1 MLQFIIHDVLGTPA
15 ILVGLFSLI
24 GLLLQKKAVS
34 DVISGTLKTIMG
46 FVILTSGA
54 AIVATTLTTF
64 SQLFEHSF
72 HIQGVVPNTDAMA
85 ALAQKNYG
93 TATAMIM
100 VLGMLFNIV
109 LARITPLKY
118 IFLTGHHTLYMSAML
133 AVILSVGG
141 LSPFWV
147 VLVGAVILGIMMV
160 VSPAILQPF
169 TRKITGTNDL
179 ALGHFG
185 STGYLLSALVGK
197 VIGKGSPS
205 IEELKVPKT
214 LNFLRDSSVAISL
227 TMMILFLILVLVAGK
242 EFVETSISGGQNFII
257 FAIIQS
263 LTFAAGVWIILAG
276 VRMIIAEIVPAFKG
290 IADKLVKD
298 AKPALDCPTVFPF
311 APNAVIVGFLS
322 SFAAGLVSMFLC
334 PLLGLSVI
342 VPGLVPHFF
351 CGATAGVYG
360 NICGGRRGA
369 VVGAFAH
376 GLLISFLPAILL
388 PLMGDLGFAS
398 TTFGDADFG
407 VVGII
412 LGHVVSLFN

>member
-15 ILVGLFSLI
+15 ILVGLFSMI

-34 DVISGTLKTIMG
+34 EVISGTLKTIMG

-64 SQLFEHSF
+64 SQLFEYSF
-72 HIQGVVPNTDAMA
+72 HIQGVVSNTDAMA

-118 IFLTGHHTLYMSAML
+118 IFLTGHHTLYMAAML

-147 VLVGAVILGIMMV
+147 ILVGAVILGIMMV

-169 TRKITGTNDL
+169 TRKITGTDDL

-197 VIGKGSPS
+197 AVGKGSPS
-205 IEELKVPKT
+205 IEEMQVPKS

-227 TMMILFLILVLVAGK
+227 TMMILFVILVLVAGK
-242 EFVETSISGGQNFII
+242 EFVESSVSGGQNFII
-257 FAIIQS
+257 FAVIQS

-334 PLLGLSVI
+334 PLFGLSVI

>member
-1 MLQFIIHDVLGTPA
+1 MLHFLIYDVLGTPA

-24 GLLLQKKAVS
+24 GLLLQKKGIS

-46 FVILTSGA
+46 FVILTAGA
-54 AIVATTLTTF
+54 GIIAYTLTIF

-93 TATAMIM
+93 TETATIM
-100 VLGMLFNIV
+100 VLGMLINIA
-109 LARITPLKY
+109 LARLTPLKY
-118 IFLTGHHTLYMSAML
+118 IFLTGHHTLYMAAML

-141 LSPFWV
+141 LSGGWV
-147 VLVGAVILGIMMV
+147 VTIGAVILGAMMV
-160 VSPAILQPF
+160 ISPAILQPF
-169 TRKITGTNDL
+169 TRKITNTDDL

-185 STGYLLSALVGK
+185 SIGYLLSALVGK
-197 VIGKGSPS
+197 VVGKGSPS
-205 IEELKVPKT
+205 IEEIKVPKS

-227 TMMILFLILVLVAGK
+227 TMMILFLVLVVVAGK
-242 EFVETSISGGQNFII
+242 TFVEETLSAGQNFII

-263 LTFAAGVWIILAG
+263 LTFAAGVYIILAG
-276 VRMIIAEIVPAFKG
+276 VRMVIAEIVPAFKG

-311 APNAVIVGFLS
+311 APNAVIVGFLA
-322 SFAAGLVSMFLC
+322 SFVAGLLSMFLC
-334 PLLGLSVI
+334 PLFGLSVI

-360 NICGGRRGA
+360 NITGGRRGA

-388 PLMGDLGFAS
+388 PMMGDMGLGS
-398 TTFGDADFG
+398 TTFGDADFV
-407 VVGII
+407 VVGIV
-412 LGHVVSLFN
+412 LGHIIAMFN

>member
-15 ILVGLFSLI
+15 ILVGLFSMI

-34 DVISGTLKTIMG
+34 EVISGTLKTIMG

-64 SQLFEHSF
+64 SQLFEYSF

-118 IFLTGHHTLYMSAML
+118 IFLTGHHTLYMAAML

-147 VLVGAVILGIMMV
+147 ILVGAVILGIMMV

-169 TRKITGTNDL
+169 TRKITGTDDL

-197 VIGKGSPS
+197 AVGKGSPS
-205 IEELKVPKT
+205 IEEMQVPKS

-227 TMMILFLILVLVAGK
+227 TMMILFVILVLVAGK
-242 EFVETSISGGQNFII
+242 EFVESSVSGGQNFII
-257 FAIIQS
+257 FAVIQS

-334 PLLGLSVI
+334 PLFGLSVI

-412 LGHVVSLFN
+412 LGYAISLFN

>member
-15 ILVGLFSLI
+15 ILVGLFSMI
-24 GLLLQKKAVS
+24 GLLLQKKADS
-34 DVISGTLKTIMG
+34 EVISGTLKTIMG

-64 SQLFEHSF
+64 SQLFEYSF

-93 TATAMIM
+93 TAAAMIM

-118 IFLTGHHTLYMSAML
+118 IFLTGHHTLYMAAML

-147 VLVGAVILGIMMV
+147 ILVGAVILGIMMV

-169 TRKITGTNDL
+169 TRKITGTDDL

-197 VIGKGSPS
+197 AVGKGSPS
-205 IEELKVPKT
+205 IEEMQVPKS

-227 TMMILFLILVLVAGK
+227 TMMILFVILVLVAGK
-242 EFVETSISGGQNFII
+242 EFVESSVSGGQNFII
-257 FAIIQS
+257 FAVIQS

-334 PLLGLSVI
+334 PLFGLSVI

-369 VVGAFAH
+369 VVAAFAH

>member
-15 ILVGLFSLI
+15 ILVGLFSMI

-34 DVISGTLKTIMG
+34 EVISGTLKTIMG

-64 SQLFEHSF
+64 SQLFEYSF

-118 IFLTGHHTLYMSAML
+118 IFLTGHHTLYMAAML

-147 VLVGAVILGIMMV
+147 ILVGAVILGIMMV

-169 TRKITGTNDL
+169 TRKITGTDDL

-197 VIGKGSPS
+197 AVGKGSPS
-205 IEELKVPKT
+205 IEEMQVPKS

-227 TMMILFLILVLVAGK
+227 TMMILFVILVLVAGK
-242 EFVETSISGGQNFII
+242 EFVESSVSGGQNFII
-257 FAIIQS
+257 FAVIQS

-334 PLLGLSVI
+334 PLFGLSVI

-351 CGATAGVYG
+351 RGATAGVYG

>member
-24 GLLLQKKAVS
+24 GLLLQKKAFS

-54 AIVATTLTTF
+54 AIIATTLTTF

-109 LARITPLKY
+109 LARVTPLKY

-169 TRKITGTNDL
+169 TRKITGTDDL

-185 STGYLLSALVGK
+185 STGYLLSAWVGK
-197 VIGKGSPS
+197 VVGKGSPS
-205 IEELKVPKT
+205 IEELKVPKS

-227 TMMILFLILVLVAGK
+227 TMMILFVILVLVAGK
-242 EFVETSISGGQNFII
+242 TFVETSVSGGQNFII

-334 PLLGLSVI
+334 PLFGLSVI

-369 VVGAFAH
+369 IIGAFAQ

-412 LGHVVSLFN
+412 LGHVVALFN

>member
-24 GLLLQKKAVS
+24 GLLLQKKAFS

-54 AIVATTLTTF
+54 AIIATTLTTF

-100 VLGMLFNIV
+100 VLGMLFNII

-147 VLVGAVILGIMMV
+147 VALGAIILGAMMV

-169 TRKITGTNDL
+169 TRKIIGTDDL

-185 STGYLLSALVGK
+185 STGYLLSAWVGK
-197 VIGKGSPS
+197 LVGKGSPS
-205 IEELKVPKT
+205 IEELKVPKS

-242 EFVETSISGGQNFII
+242 TFVETSISGGQNFII

-276 VRMIIAEIVPAFKG
+276 VRMVIAEIVPAFKG

-322 SFAAGLVSMFLC
+322 SFTAGLLSMFLC
-334 PLLGLSVI
+334 PLFGLSVI

-360 NICGGRRGA
+360 NACGGRRGA
-369 VVGAFAH
+369 VIGAFAQ

-407 VVGII
+407 VVGIA
-412 LGHVVSLFN
+412 LGHILAWFH

>member
-34 DVISGTLKTIMG
+34 EVISGTLKTIMG

-64 SQLFEHSF
+64 SQLFEYSF

-100 VLGMLFNIV
+100 VLGMLFNIL

-118 IFLTGHHTLYMSAML
+118 IFLTGHHTLYMAAML

-147 VLVGAVILGIMMV
+147 ILVGAVILGIMMV

-169 TRKITGTNDL
+169 TRKITGTDDL

-197 VIGKGSPS
+197 AVGKGSPS
-205 IEELKVPKT
+205 IEEMQVPKS

-227 TMMILFLILVLVAGK
+227 TMMILFVILVLVAGK
-242 EFVETSISGGQNFII
+242 EFVESSVSGGQNFII
-257 FAIIQS
+257 FAVIQS

-334 PLLGLSVI
+334 PLFGLSVI

>member
-1 MLQFIIHDVLGTPA
+1 MLQFIIKDVLGTPA
-15 ILVGLFSLI
+15 ILVGLFSLF
-24 GLLLQKKAVS
+24 GLLLQKKPVS

-46 FVILTSGA
+46 FVILIAGA
-54 AIVATTLTTF
+54 NLIAATLTIF

-72 HIQGVVPNTDAMA
+72 NIQGVVPNTDAMA
-85 ALAQKNYG
+85 ALAQKSYG
-93 TATAMIM
+93 TETAMIM
-100 VLGMLFNIV
+100 VFGMLVNIL

-141 LSPFWV
+141 VHGFWLV
-147 VLVGAVILGIMMV
+147 VIGSLILGTMMV
-160 VSPAILQPF
+160 VCPAILQPF
-169 TRKITGTNDL
+169 TRKITNSDDL

-197 VIGKGSPS
+197 VVGKGSPS

-227 TMMILFLILVLVAGK
+227 TMMILFIALVMVAGK
-242 EFVETSISGGQNFII
+242 AFTETISGGQNYIV

-263 LTFAAGVWIILAG
+263 ITFAAGVYIILAG
-276 VRMIIAEIVPAFKG
+276 VRMVIAEIVPAFKG
-290 IADKLVKD
+290 IADKLVPN

-311 APNAVIVGFLS
+311 APNAVIIGFLS
-322 SFAAGLVSMFLC
+322 SFSAGLISMFLC
-334 PLLGLSVI
+334 PLFGLSVI

-360 NICGGRRGA
+360 NITGGRRGA
-369 VVGAFAH
+369 VIGAFVQ

-388 PLMGDLGFAS
+388 PMMGDLGFAS

-407 VVGII
+407 IVGIV
-412 LGHVVSLFN
+412 LGHIISFFH

>member
-1 MLQFIIHDVLGTPA
+1 MLQFIIKDVLGTPA
-15 ILVGLFSLI
+15 ILVGLFSLF
-24 GLLLQKKAVS
+24 GLLLQKKPVS

-46 FVILTSGA
+46 FVILIAGA
-54 AIVATTLTTF
+54 NLIAATLTIF

-72 HIQGVVPNTDAMA
+72 NIQGVVPNTDAMA
-85 ALAQKNYG
+85 ALAQKSYG
-93 TATAMIM
+93 TETAMIM
-100 VLGMLFNIV
+100 VFGMLVNIL
-109 LARITPLKY
+109 LASITPLKY

-141 LSPFWV
+141 IHGFWL
-147 VLVGAVILGIMMV
+147 VLIGSLILGTMMV
-160 VSPAILQPF
+160 VCPAILQPF
-169 TRKITGTNDL
+169 TRKITNSDDL

-197 VIGKGSPS
+197 MVGKGSPS

-227 TMMILFLILVLVAGK
+227 TMMILFIALVLVAGK
-242 EFVETSISGGQNFII
+242 EFTESISGGQNYIV

-263 LTFAAGVWIILAG
+263 ITFAAGVYIILAG
-276 VRMIIAEIVPAFKG
+276 VRMVIAEIVPAFKG
-290 IADKLVKD
+290 IADKLVPN

-311 APNAVIVGFLS
+311 APNAVIIGFLS
-322 SFAAGLVSMFLC
+322 SFSAGLISMFLC
-334 PLLGLSVI
+334 PLFGLSVI

-360 NICGGRRGA
+360 NITGGRRGA
-369 VVGAFAH
+369 VIGAFVQ

-407 VVGII
+407 IVGIV
-412 LGHVVSLFN
+412 LGHIISFFH

>member
-1 MLQFIIHDVLGTPA
+1 
-15 ILVGLFSLI
+15 
-24 GLLLQKKAVS
+24 
-34 DVISGTLKTIMG
+34 MG

-64 SQLFEHSF
+64 SQLFEYSF

-118 IFLTGHHTLYMSAML
+118 IFLTGHHTLYMAAML

-147 VLVGAVILGIMMV
+147 ILVGAVILGIMMV

-169 TRKITGTNDL
+169 TRKITGTDDL

-197 VIGKGSPS
+197 AVGKGSPS
-205 IEELKVPKT
+205 IEEMQVPKS

-227 TMMILFLILVLVAGK
+227 TMMILFVILVLVAGK
-242 EFVETSISGGQNFII
+242 EFVESSVSGGQNFII
-257 FAIIQS
+257 FAVIQS

-334 PLLGLSVI
+334 PLFGLSVI

>member
-24 GLLLQKKAVS
+24 GLFLQKKAFS

-54 AIVATTLTTF
+54 AIIATTLTTF
-64 SQLFEHSF
+64 SQLFEYSF

-147 VLVGAVILGIMMV
+147 VL
-160 VSPAILQPF
+160 QPF
-169 TRKITGTNDL
+169 TRKITGTDDL

-185 STGYLLSALVGK
+185 STGYLLSAWVGK
-197 VIGKGSPS
+197 VVGKGSPS
-205 IEELKVPKT
+205 IEELKVPKS

-227 TMMILFLILVLVAGK
+227 TMMILFVILVLVAGK
-242 EFVETSISGGQNFII
+242 TFVETSVSGGQNFII

-334 PLLGLSVI
+334 PLFGLSVI

-369 VVGAFAH
+369 IIGAFAQ

-412 LGHVVSLFN
+412 LGHVVALFN

>member
-54 AIVATTLTTF
+54 AIIATTLTTF

-169 TRKITGTNDL
+169 TRKITGTDDL

-197 VIGKGSPS
+197 TIGKGSPS
-205 IEELKVPKT
+205 IEELKVPKS

-227 TMMILFLILVLVAGK
+227 TMMILFVILVLVAGK
-242 EFVETSISGGQNFII
+242 EFVETSISSGQNFII

-334 PLLGLSVI
+334 PLFGLSVI

>member
-1 MLQFIIHDVLGTPA
+1 MLQFIIKDVLGTPA
-15 ILVGLFSLI
+15 ILVGLFSLF
-24 GLLLQKKAVS
+24 GLLLQKKPVS

-46 FVILTSGA
+46 FVILIAGA
-54 AIVATTLTTF
+54 NLIAATLTIF

-72 HIQGVVPNTDAMA
+72 NIQGVVPNTDAMA
-85 ALAQKNYG
+85 ALAQKSYG
-93 TATAMIM
+93 TETAMIM
-100 VLGMLFNIV
+100 VFGMLVNIL

-141 LSPFWV
+141 VHGFWLV
-147 VLVGAVILGIMMV
+147 VIGSLILGIMMV
-160 VSPAILQPF
+160 VCPAILQPF
-169 TRKITGTNDL
+169 TRKITNSDDL

-197 VIGKGSPS
+197 VVGKGSPS

-227 TMMILFLILVLVAGK
+227 TMMILFIALVMVAGK
-242 EFVETSISGGQNFII
+242 AFTETISGGQNYIV

-263 LTFAAGVWIILAG
+263 ITFAAGVYIILAG
-276 VRMIIAEIVPAFKG
+276 VRMVIAEIVPAFKG
-290 IADKLVKD
+290 IADKLVPN

-311 APNAVIVGFLS
+311 APNAVIIGFLS
-322 SFAAGLVSMFLC
+322 SFSAGLISMFLC
-334 PLLGLSVI
+334 PLFGLSVI

-360 NICGGRRGA
+360 NITGGRRGA
-369 VVGAFAH
+369 VIGAFVQ

-388 PLMGDLGFAS
+388 PMMGDLGFAS

-407 VVGII
+407 IVGIV
-412 LGHVVSLFN
+412 LGHIISFFH

>member
-24 GLLLQKKAVS
+24 GLLLQKKAFS
-34 DVISGTLKTIMG
+34 EVISGTLKTIMG

-54 AIVATTLTTF
+54 AIVASTLTTF

-141 LSPFWV
+141 LTPFWV
-147 VLVGAVILGIMMV
+147 VVVGAVILGIMMV

-169 TRKITGTNDL
+169 TRKITGTDDL

-197 VIGKGSPS
+197 VVGKGSPS
-205 IEELKVPKT
+205 IEELKVPKS

-227 TMMILFLILVLVAGK
+227 TMMILFVILVLVAGK
-242 EFVETSISGGQNFII
+242 EFVETSVSGGQNFII

-334 PLLGLSVI
+334 PLFGLSVI

-369 VVGAFAH
+369 VIGAFAH

>member
-1 MLQFIIHDVLGTPA
+1 MLQLIIKDVLGTPA

-24 GLLLQKKAVS
+24 GLLLQKKPIS
-34 DVISGTLKTIMG
+34 DVISGTLKTVMG
-46 FVILTSGA
+46 FVILIAGA
-54 AIVATTLTTF
+54 NLIAATLTIF

-72 HIQGVVPNTDAMA
+72 SIQGVVPNTDAMA
-85 ALAQKNYG
+85 ALAQRNYG
-93 TATAMIM
+93 TETAMIM
-100 VLGMLFNIV
+100 VFGMLVNIL

-118 IFLTGHHTLYMSAML
+118 IFLTGHHTLYMAAML

-141 LSPFWV
+141 VSGFWL
-147 VLVGAVILGIMMV
+147 VLIGALILGTMMV

-169 TRKITGTNDL
+169 TRKITNSDDL

-197 VIGKGSPS
+197 LVGKGSPS

-227 TMMILFLILVLVAGK
+227 TMMILFIALVLVAGK
-242 EFVETSISGGQNFII
+242 AFTESQVSGGQNFIV

-263 LTFAAGVWIILAG
+263 ITFAAGVYIILAG

-290 IADKLVKD
+290 IADKLVPN

-311 APNAVIVGFLS
+311 APNAVIIGFLS
-322 SFAAGLVSMFLC
+322 SFAAGLISMFLC
-334 PLLGLSVI
+334 PLFGLSVI

-360 NICGGRRGA
+360 NITGGRRGA
-369 VVGAFAH
+369 IIGAFVQ

-407 VVGII
+407 IIGII
-412 LGHVVSLFN
+412 LGHIVALFH

>member
-1 MLQFIIHDVLGTPA
+1 MLQFIIHDVLGSPA

-24 GLLLQKKAVS
+24 GLLLQKKAFS

-54 AIVATTLTTF
+54 AIIATTLTTF

-109 LARITPLKY
+109 LARVTPLKY

-169 TRKITGTNDL
+169 TRKITGTDDL

-185 STGYLLSALVGK
+185 STGYLLSAWVGK
-197 VIGKGSPS
+197 VVGKGSPS
-205 IEELKVPKT
+205 IEELKVPKS

-227 TMMILFLILVLVAGK
+227 TMMILFVILVLVAGK
-242 EFVETSISGGQNFII
+242 TFVETSVSGGQNFII

-334 PLLGLSVI
+334 PLFGLSVI

-369 VVGAFAH
+369 IIGAFAQ

-412 LGHVVSLFN
+412 LGHVVALFN

>member
-1 MLQFIIHDVLGTPA
+1 MLQFIIKDVLGTPA
-15 ILVGLFSLI
+15 ILVGLFSLF
-24 GLLLQKKAVS
+24 GLLLQKKPVS

-46 FVILTSGA
+46 FVILIAGA
-54 AIVATTLTTF
+54 NLIAATLTIF

-72 HIQGVVPNTDAMA
+72 NIQGVVPNTDAMA
-85 ALAQKNYG
+85 ALAQKSYG
-93 TATAMIM
+93 TETAMIM
-100 VLGMLFNIV
+100 VFGMLVNIL

-141 LSPFWV
+141 IHGFWL
-147 VLVGAVILGIMMV
+147 VLIGSLILGTMMV
-160 VSPAILQPF
+160 VCPAILQPF
-169 TRKITGTNDL
+169 TRKITNSDDL

-197 VIGKGSPS
+197 MVGKGSPS

-227 TMMILFLILVLVAGK
+227 TMMILFIALVLVAGK
-242 EFVETSISGGQNFII
+242 EFTESISGGQNYIV

-263 LTFAAGVWIILAG
+263 ITFAAGVYIILAG
-276 VRMIIAEIVPAFKG
+276 VRMVIAEIVPAFKG
-290 IADKLVKD
+290 IADKLVPN

-311 APNAVIVGFLS
+311 APNAVIISFLS
-322 SFAAGLVSMFLC
+322 SFSAGLISMFLC
-334 PLLGLSVI
+334 PLFGLSVI

-360 NICGGRRGA
+360 NITGGRRGA
-369 VVGAFAH
+369 VIGAFVQ

-407 VVGII
+407 IVGIV
-412 LGHVVSLFN
+412 LGHIISFFH

>member
-1 MLQFIIHDVLGTPA
+1 MLQFIIKDVLGTPA
-15 ILVGLFSLI
+15 ILVGLFSLF
-24 GLLLQKKAVS
+24 GLLLQKKPVS

-46 FVILTSGA
+46 FVILIAGA
-54 AIVATTLTTF
+54 NLIAATLTIF

-72 HIQGVVPNTDAMA
+72 NIQGVVPNTDAMA
-85 ALAQKNYG
+85 ALAQKSYG
-93 TATAMIM
+93 TETAMIM
-100 VLGMLFNIV
+100 VFGMLVNIL

-141 LSPFWV
+141 IHGFWL
-147 VLVGAVILGIMMV
+147 VLIGSLILGTMMV
-160 VSPAILQPF
+160 VCPAILQPF
-169 TRKITGTNDL
+169 TRKITNSDDL

-197 VIGKGSPS
+197 MVGKGSPS

-227 TMMILFLILVLVAGK
+227 TMMILFVALVLVAGK
-242 EFVETSISGGQNFII
+242 EFTESISGGQNYIV

-263 LTFAAGVWIILAG
+263 ITFAAGVYIILAG
-276 VRMIIAEIVPAFKG
+276 VRMVIAEIVPAFKG
-290 IADKLVKD
+290 IADKLVPN

-311 APNAVIVGFLS
+311 APNAVIIGFLS
-322 SFAAGLVSMFLC
+322 SFSAGLISMFLC
-334 PLLGLSVI
+334 PLFGLSVI

-360 NICGGRRGA
+360 NITGGRRGA
-369 VVGAFAH
+369 VIGAFVQ

-407 VVGII
+407 IVGIV
-412 LGHVVSLFN
+412 LGHIISFFH

>member
-24 GLLLQKKAVS
+24 GLLLQKKAVA

-147 VLVGAVILGIMMV
+147 ILVGAVILGIMMV

-169 TRKITGTNDL
+169 TRKITGTDDL

-197 VIGKGSPS
+197 AIGKDSPS
-205 IEELKVPKT
+205 IEELKVPKS

-334 PLLGLSVI
+334 PLFGLSVI

-412 LGHVVSLFN
+412 LGHVVTLFN

>member
-24 GLLLQKKAVS
+24 GLLLQKKAFS

-54 AIVATTLTTF
+54 AIIATTLTTF

-147 VLVGAVILGIMMV
+147 VVGGAMILGIMMV

-169 TRKITGTNDL
+169 TRKITGTDDL

-197 VIGKGSPS
+197 LVGKGSPS
-205 IEELKVPKT
+205 IEELKVPKSM
-214 LNFLRDSSVAISL
+214 NFLRDSSVAISL
-227 TMMILFLILVLVAGK
+227 TMLILFVVLVLTAGK
-242 EFVETSISGGQNFII
+242 AFVETRVSEGQNFII

-311 APNAVIVGFLS
+311 APNAVIIGFLS

-334 PLLGLSVI
+334 PLFGLSVI

-369 VVGAFAH
+369 VLGAFAH

>member
-1 MLQFIIHDVLGTPA
+1 MLQFIIKDVLGTPA
-15 ILVGLFSLI
+15 ILVGLFSLF
-24 GLLLQKKAVS
+24 GLLLQKKPVS

-46 FVILTSGA
+46 FVILIAGA
-54 AIVATTLTTF
+54 NLIAATLTIF

-72 HIQGVVPNTDAMA
+72 NIQGVVPNTDAMA
-85 ALAQKNYG
+85 ALAQKSYG
-93 TATAMIM
+93 TETAMIM
-100 VLGMLFNIV
+100 VFGMLVNIL

-141 LSPFWV
+141 IHGFWL
-147 VLVGAVILGIMMV
+147 VLIGSLILGTMMV
-160 VSPAILQPF
+160 VCPAILQPF
-169 TRKITGTNDL
+169 TRKITNSDDL

-185 STGYLLSALVGK
+185 STGYLLSAVVGQ
-197 VIGKGSPS
+197 ILGKGSPS

-227 TMMILFLILVLVAGK
+227 TMMILFIALVLVAGK
-242 EFVETSISGGQNFII
+242 EFTESISGGQNYIV

-263 LTFAAGVWIILAG
+263 ITFAAGVYIILAG
-276 VRMIIAEIVPAFKG
+276 VRMVIAEIVPAFKG
-290 IADKLVKD
+290 IADKLVPN

-311 APNAVIVGFLS
+311 APNAVIIGFLS
-322 SFAAGLVSMFLC
+322 SFSAGLISMFLC
-334 PLLGLSVI
+334 PLFGLSVI

-360 NICGGRRGA
+360 NITGGRRGA
-369 VVGAFAH
+369 VIGAFVQ

-407 VVGII
+407 IVGIV
-412 LGHVVSLFN
+412 LGHIISFFH